1 MTEKKVGHETFAQ
14 DSFEGLMRMA
24 PFAAKPVQKEPAE
37 KPQKPLDKVKSE
49 K

>member
-1 MTEKKVGHETFAQ
+1 MVEKKVGHETFAQ
-14 DSFEGLMRMA
+14 DSFEGLKKMA
-24 PFAAKPVQKEPAE
+24 PIAAMPVQKEAAE